1 MLQRA
6 QFCKRHIRST
16 HLDSVIT
23 ITMCAVATF
32 MPIAVEAQQTSI
44 KAGTSAAADGTE
56 DQAEIV
62 VTASKREERLSRVP
76 MSISAVSQDA
86 LDKRG
91 LKDAQ
96 DLARIVPGLTFNQTG
111 FTGQPVVA
119 IRGLVSNVG
128 ASTTGIYIDDT
139 PIQNR
144 SVIAGLGSAFP
155 RLFDLDRAEV
165 LRGPQGTLFGAGSQ
179 GGTIRFITPQPNLN
193 HTDGYAVADT
203 SLTEGGSPSYE
214 GGVALGAPLVEG
226 KLAVRAS
233 IWGQHQGGY
242 IDRLAFQKNDIV
254 ERNIN
259 YSNAFV
265 SRVALTYAPTD
276 TLTITPSVFFQRY
289 YKADPDQFFPDAG
302 HLKSQYK
309 IDQPLTDR
317 FALYSLGIEKSL
329 GSVQFKSITS
339 YFRRDQDRTNDYS
352 YFEASAYQGGP
363 YLVIGNPSFN
373 YIATQRLK
381 SMQSNWNE
389 ELRFSSDYGAD
400 SRWSWIGGLF
410 LSSQKQSSY
419 QTVVEPIGV
428 LTQAIAGLTVEEF
441 FGVPDGPIQFI
452 EDMSFLT
459 HEVAG
464 FGEVSYELAPKLK
477 VTGGLRIAWN
487 SLSFQDAQSG
497 PEAGGS
503 FRYSGRSSETPV
515 TPKISVNYQ
524 ARPDWLVYATAA
536 KGYRIGG
543 ANSAMATNASCRPSL
558 QTLGQADAPSTYKS
572 DEVWSYEIGNKA
584 SFFNRRLSLS
594 ASAFWIDWSRIQG
607 SVFVASCGLNYL
619 TNFGKATSRG
629 FDLQA
634 EARPLPG
641 FTLSGTL
648 GYTDAYYSENAS
660 IPGGNRLVARKGD
673 SLLNTPKWTGTAAAE
688 YSFDALP
695 SAKAFVRGDYQYVG
709 SYFGSVADGV
719 NGHDP
724 ALRNQVATEFVSART
739 GLRFPMVELNL
750 YVDNLL
756 NTARP
761 RQRFADLPG
770 QGLYRAVTFRPRTI
784 GLSAKY
790 RF

>member
-1 MLQRA
+1 MLAFTATPVRA
-6 QFCKRHIRST
+6 QEK
-16 HLDSVIT
+16 
-23 ITMCAVATF
+23 
-32 MPIAVEAQQTSI
+32 TSEDQP
-44 KAGTSAAADGTE
+44 APAAAATTQDS
-56 DQAEIV
+56 EIV

-91 LKDAQ
+91 IKDAQ
-96 DLARIVPGLTFNQTG
+96 DLARIVPGLTFNQYG

-119 IRGLVSNVG
+119 IRGLSSNVG

-144 SVIAGLGSAFP
+144 SIIAGLGSAYP

-179 GGTIRFITPQPNLN
+179 GGTIRFITPQPNLYDA
-193 HTDGYAVADT
+193 DGYAVADT
-203 SLTEGGSPSYE
+203 SLTQGGTPSVEGGI
-214 GGVALGAPLVEG
+214 AMGAPLVEG
-226 KLAVRAS
+226 KLAIRAS

-242 IDRLAFQKNDIV
+242 IDRLAFGTNNVV

-259 YSNAFV
+259 TSNAFV

-276 TLTITPSVFFQRY
+276 TLTITPSVFYQRY
-289 YKADPDQFFPDAG
+289 HKDDPDQSFENAG
-302 HLKSQYK
+302 PFQSRYK

-317 FALYSLGIEKSL
+317 FSLYSLGIEKAL
-329 GSVQFKSITS
+329 GNVRFKSITS
-339 YFRRDQDRTNDYS
+339 YFHRNQDRINDYS
-352 YFEASAYQGGP
+352 YFSPSVYQGGP
-363 YLVIGNPSFN
+363 FLVLGDPTFD
-373 YIATQRLK
+373 YVATQRMNA
-381 SMQSNWNE
+381 MQSNWNE

-410 LSSQKQSSY
+410 LSSQKQRSY
-419 QTVVEPIGV
+419 QTIVEPIGV
-428 LTQAIAGLTVEEF
+428 VTQAIAGLTVEEF
-441 FGVPDGPIQFI
+441 FGAPDGPFQFV
-452 EDMSFLT
+452 EDLSYLT

-464 FGEVSYELAPKLK
+464 FGEVTYELAPRLK
-477 VTGGLRIAWN
+477 VTGGLRVAWN
-487 SLSFQDAQSG
+487 KLSFNDAQSG

-503 FRYSGRSSETPV
+503 FKYSGQSTETPI

-524 ARPDWLVYATAA
+524 ATPDWLVYATAA

-543 ANSAMATNASCRPSL
+543 ANSAMASNSTCRPSL
-558 QTLGQADAPSTYKS
+558 QGLGLTDAPATFKS
-572 DEVWSYEIGNKA
+572 DEVWSYEVGNKT
-584 SFFNRRLSLS
+584 SLFGRRLSLS

-607 SVFVASCGLNYL
+607 SVFVTSCGLNYL

-641 FTLSGTL
+641 LSLSGTL
-648 GYTDAYYSENAS
+648 GYTDAYYTQDAVA
-660 IPGGNRLVARKGD
+660 PGGRALVAREGD
-673 SLLNTPKWTGTAAAE
+673 GLLNTPKWTGTAAAE

-709 SYFGSVADGV
+709 SYLGSVEEGV

-724 ALRNQVATEFVSART
+724 AVRNQVATQFVSART
-739 GLRFPMVELNL
+739 GLRFPALELNL

-756 NTARP
+756 NTDRP
-761 RQRFADLPG
+761 RQRFADIPN
-770 QGLYRAVTFRPRTI
+770 QGLYRVAPFRPRTV
-784 GLSAKY
+784 GVSAKY